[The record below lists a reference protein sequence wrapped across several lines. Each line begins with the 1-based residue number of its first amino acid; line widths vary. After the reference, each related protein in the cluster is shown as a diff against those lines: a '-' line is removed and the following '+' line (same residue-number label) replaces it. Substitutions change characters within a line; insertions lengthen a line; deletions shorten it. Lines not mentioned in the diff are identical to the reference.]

1 MNEIN
6 KYLNYL
12 MKEAIAA
19 RFNMVSGKDVV
30 GRVKSFDDNT
40 IVLEV
45 KKKLISLYIIRIEY
59 IEPIGDE
66 DMSKYFES

>member
-12 MKEAIAA
+12 MKEAIGA

-30 GRVKSFDDNT
+30 GRVKGFDDNT

-45 KKKLISLYIIRIEY
+45 KKKLINLS
-59 IEPIGDE
+59 P
-66 DMSKYFES
+66 MSRQKMGLFKVY